1 PEPFNAAAITA
12 ASAAFCNARSVR
24 YHMLMSTARPTIPI
38 STVRPSAVRTA
49 TTPPSSYHTPK
60 PVARRPG
67 ATLIKRAEAQRT
79 KLLPRKIE
87 SPKRAG
93 VGPKAPAQ
101 TEPIFNAMKAGLPL
115 RNGEP
120 GPDVGAGCPRT
131 MKFGRCHA

>member
-1 PEPFNAAAITA
+1 
-12 ASAAFCNARSVR
+12 
-24 YHMLMSTARPTIPI
+24 
-38 STVRPSAVRTA
+38 
-49 TTPPSSYHTPK
+49 TPPSSCHTPR

-87 SPKRAG
+87 SPTRAG

-131 MKFGRCHA
+131 MKFGRCHAPTSAKRNQLIAIARLPPFQPTVRRLAFLSGCWT